1 MKNRIKEVL
10 ELFEIDEQQI
20 LSICVD
26 NAAYMTCAV
35 NKLNDHDEYP
45 EENNTE
51 DNNTALDISQEWD
64 QDPGLI
70 LPSRTNDNTKIR
82 SMRCGTHTLTLSIW
96 DGFRS

>member
-26 NAAYMTCAV
+26 NAANMTCAV

-51 DNNTALDISQEWD
+51 DISQEWV

-70 LPSRTNDNTKIR
+70 LPSRTNDNSKIR
-82 SMRCGTHTLTLSIW
+82 SMRCGTHTLTLF
-96 DGFRS
+96 GMVLEVNL